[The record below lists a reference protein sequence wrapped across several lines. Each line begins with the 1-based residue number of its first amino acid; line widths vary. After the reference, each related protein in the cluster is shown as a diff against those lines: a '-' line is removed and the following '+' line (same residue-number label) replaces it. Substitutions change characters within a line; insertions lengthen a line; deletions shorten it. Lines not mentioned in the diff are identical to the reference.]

1 MLEWTAI
8 VSAIVAVVAAY
19 LTYHNLIENKRILR
33 YEKNYLFVA
42 QTETLMVQNPELL
55 ELHNIDKKFL
65 DRYNISSKEVIYL
78 AQSFSAGQLFYLI
91 PNMNK
96 NIELTQYRKNML
108 QNEKVRIIWKK
119 ILMDKMLDEGP
130 FVNAVDDYIEQI
142 ETGKAIK

>member
-65 DRYNISSKEVIYL
+65 DRYNSSSIVVICL

-91 PNMNK
+91 RFQHQD
-96 NIELTQYRKNML
+96 L
-108 QNEKVRIIWKK
+108 
-119 ILMDKMLDEGP
+119 
-130 FVNAVDDYIEQI
+130 
-142 ETGKAIK
+142 

>member
-1 MLEWTAI
+1 
-8 VSAIVAVVAAY
+8 
-19 LTYHNLIENKRILR
+19 
-33 YEKNYLFVA
+33 
-42 QTETLMVQNPELL
+42 
-55 ELHNIDKKFL
+55 
-65 DRYNISSKEVIYL
+65 
-78 AQSFSAGQLFYLI
+78 
-91 PNMNK
+91 MNK